1 MSNKEPVSNAFTQML
16 AQHRTGLIITELTE
30 ALQQCVAAAKEHQK
44 PATLKLTLKF
54 SPQGGAMVVT
64 DDIDLKLPEKERSGS
79 IFFPTEL
86 NTLSR
91 ENPEQRNLD
100 LQTVETPRPE
110 MQDVTAVKAI

>member
-1 MSNKEPVSNAFTQML
+1 MSEPISNAFSQML
-16 AQHRTGLIITELTE
+16 GQLRGGQPLTELTE
-30 ALQQCVAAAKEHQK
+30 AMQNCVAAAKEHQK

-54 SPQGGAMVVT
+54 SPQGGAMIVT
-64 DDIDLKLPEKERSGS
+64 DDIDLKLPEKERTGS

-110 MQDVTAVKAI
+110 MQEVTAVKAI